1 MLRRAL
7 FSPPVLISLIVVLLA
22 ATLPLYVSG
31 YVLGLLTIAYYFGVF
46 SMAWD
51 LLFGFANEVNFG
63 PSFLIGLGAYT
74 AGILDNLYQPP
85 IALCIAAGVL
95 ASMIG
100 GLVLAL
106 PALRVRGPYFGLTT
120 LVAVLMLQNFV
131 VVAAG
136 LTGGEIGLTIPD
148 VISIDDKVNYWIAL
162 GFMGVSGAILYGL
175 TRSPVGLILQASGQD
190 PVQAGALGFNVTKH
204 KLAAFLVSA
213 FFSGPRR
220 RADGVLSRHGVGR
233 ARSSTSLS
241 GVQVIIGAV
250 LGGRRTILGAVL
262 GAVFLVALGET
273 LETARRSRHLHRL
286 GGRARRRS
294 LLPGRVARHG
304 QGRAGGDMSAAAAK
318 LEVSGLQKRF
328 GGLTAVRDVSFSVH
342 AGEILGLI
350 GPNGSGKSTV
360 MKSILGVERP
370 DAGSVR
376 VDGREVAGWP
386 PHRIARLG
394 VGMVFQ
400 HSRPL
405 HRQTVLENILLG
417 LLPDR
422 LLDLLPGA
430 AADARARAIAE
441 RVGLTGCSIGAP
453 RRCRSPTCA
462 KSRSPRRSPAIRR
475 WC

>member
-85 IALCIAAGVL
+85 IALCVAAGVL
-95 ASMIG
+95 AAMIG

-162 GFMGVSGAILYGL
+162 GFMAVSGAILYGL

-213 FFSGPRR
+213 FFSGLAGALMAFYLGTASVGTFIDVTVGRAGDHRRRAWRTAHHPRR
-220 RADGVLSRHGVGR
+220 RAGGGVSGR
-233 ARSSTSLS
+233 ARRELK
-241 GVQVIIGAV
+241 A
-250 LGGRRTILGAVL
+250 
-262 GAVFLVALGET
+262 
-273 LETARRSRHLHRL
+273 ARRSRHLHRL
-286 GGRARRRS
+286 GGRARSSFSSSRPGCSAWSRARGRRHERRR
-294 LLPGRVARHG
+294 GKARGQRPAEAVRRPHGG
-304 QGRAGGDMSAAAAK
+304 QGRQLLGS
-318 LEVSGLQKRF
+318 RR
-328 GGLTAVRDVSFSVH
+328 RDSRAH
-342 AGEILGLI
+342 RTEWI
-350 GPNGSGKSTV
+350 GQ
-360 MKSILGVERP
+360 
-370 DAGSVR
+370 
-376 VDGREVAGWP
+376 VDGDEV
-386 PHRIARLG
+386 
-394 VGMVFQ
+394 
-400 HSRPL
+400 
-405 HRQTVLENILLG
+405 
-417 LLPDR
+417 D
-422 LLDLLPGA
+422 
-430 AADARARAIAE
+430 
-441 RVGLTGCSIGAP
+441 P
-453 RRCRSPTCA
+453 RRRAARCGIGSDRCP
-462 KSRSPRRSPAIRR
+462 
-475 WC
+475 